1 MKHHYYLI
9 LAFVLLGCEN
19 NFEDIHRYSKVISE
33 SKEYSVYLDMS
44 EIGNIHVTARLPQV
58 QPFKIVSNDKYY
70 FVGDML
76 KGIHV
81 YEKKGGNASY
91 LCFIECKYIKDFELV
106 NNLLFCNNFVDLV
119 VIDVTTPLQI
129 NILHREKNHFNRFT
143 SYKDYWNVPF
153 VEGKGLIVGKEMHVL
168 TGTVTDKNPNLDFKE
183 YDSLYG
189 NLMTKELPDSW
200 FTNHPEYDK
209 PYIGIIKVDPDQ
221 IYTYGT
227 YNSWAICSFIS
238 GTFNVREE
246 NSWSTPRGE
255 YGPPYYFGDSFPV
268 RMFYTDSLIYILGK
282 AMSSGYSDCITYTET
297 YPLTYHLFFPTFTP
311 LDITYLPNFREF
323 IVLSGQS
330 VWGGFKYPGNTSVY
344 MEKYI
349 DYKIPTSA
357 STIFSTGNNV
367 IILGNELSVYLASE
381 NDLKFLKT
389 YPDISGTCYLKKG
402 NVLAVANAQ
411 GLFLYDINDLENII
425 LIP

>member
-9 LAFVLLGCEN
+9 LALVLLGCEN

-44 EIGNIHVTARLPQV
+44 EIGNIRVTARLPQV

-119 VIDVTTPLQI
+119 VIDVTTHLQI

-189 NLMTKELPDSW
+189 NL
-200 FTNHPEYDK
+200 
-209 PYIGIIKVDPDQ
+209 
-221 IYTYGT
+221 
-227 YNSWAICSFIS
+227 
-238 GTFNVREE
+238 
-246 NSWSTPRGE
+246 
-255 YGPPYYFGDSFPV
+255 
-268 RMFYTDSLIYILGK
+268 
-282 AMSSGYSDCITYTET
+282 ITT
-297 YPLTYHLFFPTFTP
+297 
-311 LDITYLPNFREF
+311 
-323 IVLSGQS
+323 
-330 VWGGFKYPGNTSVY
+330 
-344 MEKYI
+344 
-349 DYKIPTSA
+349 A
-357 STIFSTGNNV
+357 
-367 IILGNELSVYLASE
+367 
-381 NDLKFLKT
+381 
-389 YPDISGTCYLKKG
+389 
-402 NVLAVANAQ
+402 
-411 GLFLYDINDLENII
+411 
-425 LIP
+425 